1 MTVPEDGLLG
11 HWTGEVKPGGR
22 VYDRS
27 PEGNHGV
34 YGPAAKWVWFTNPR
48 AVRYVGEY
56 DRTHVGYLGGST
68 GRDPVV
74 GTYDHD
80 TGRFAETVLASDVSN
95 NDHVGPA
102 IWARSD
108 GHLVA
113 LWSLH
118 NGPWLRYRMTET
130 PEDPS
135 SFGPVREFEG
145 AGICYPNPVQPGA
158 DPDPEDPIYLFYR
171 DRTGTG
177 DGHPYYRVST
187 DGGETFENPTRLIT
201 APDGHFSVYWM
212 AAQRDGEVH
221 LFFTDAEGGGT
232 GPKWDVSYA
241 RFDAGALSTASG
253 ETIATPADL
262 PVRVD
267 DLEVLYDASEPA
279 TPSPW
284 IWDSGVDAEGN
295 PAAVY
300 ATFPTTQS
308 HEYRYVRRV
317 DGEWRDRKLVDAGRY
332 VGVDPNTGYYASGAA
347 MPEHDPDVVYAAVE
361 RGGQAQLRRFETGD
375 RGETFA
381 GETVTTRAT
390 ADQLRPVAVRNGS
403 PECPV
408 VWIAGAYNS
417 LDASQTVL
425 RGPPGDLATGGPLV
439 GDGSEGVSLGVDCYD
454 AAVFGRG
461 LTIAAAFETDDPGTR
476 QCLLD
481 FGGALELWL
490 ADGEPGTATLSLAGD
505 GARESEDAVSLTC
518 DGVTGDGTHVAVASW
533 DGESASL
540 TLDGPTQSS
549 NQGGDEVT
557 TAVAGPLALGGTP
570 AGWTLGK
577 PRHLDGPGVVGTLC
591 GVTLYNR
598 ALEDGEANR
607 LRDAL
612 R

>member
-1 MTVPEDGLLG
+1 MTEVPEEGLLG

-27 PEGNHGV
+27 PESNDGV

-48 AVRYVGEY
+48 AVRYVGEH
-56 DRTHVGYLGGST
+56 DRTYVGYLGGPT
-68 GRDPVV
+68 GQDPVV

-80 TGRFAETVLASDVSN
+80 AGRFDETVLASDVSN

-102 IWARSD
+102 VWARSD

-118 NGPWLRYRMTET
+118 NGPWLRYRITRNA
-130 PEDPS
+130 EDPS
-135 SFGPVREFEG
+135 SFGPVREFDG
-145 AGICYPNPVQPGA
+145 AGICYPNPVQPGN
-158 DPDPEDPIYLFYR
+158 DPESPIYLFYR

-187 DGGETFENPTRLIT
+187 DGGETFDDPTRMIT
-201 APDGHFSVYWM
+201 APEGHFSVYWM
-212 AAQRDGEVH
+212 AAQRDGDVH

-241 RFDAGALSTASG
+241 RFDAGTLSTAAG

-262 PVRVD
+262 PIRVD
-267 DLEVLYDASEPA
+267 DLETLYDAREPD
-279 TPSPW
+279 TPDPW
-284 IWDSGVDAEGN
+284 IWDSGVDADGN

-300 ATFPTTQS
+300 ATFSTTQS

-361 RGGQAQLRRFETGD
+361 RGGRALLQRFETTNA
-375 RGETFA
+375 GETFA
-381 GETVTTRAT
+381 GETVTTHAT

-403 PECPV
+403 PEFPV
-408 VWIAGAYNS
+408 AWVAGAYNS

-425 RGPPGDLATGGPLV
+425 RGPPGDLATGSPLV
-439 GDGSEGVSLGVDCYD
+439 GDGSRGVSLGVDCYD

-461 LTIAAAFETDDPGTR
+461 LTVAAAFETDDPGTR

-481 FGGALELWL
+481 FGGAVELWL
-490 ADGEPGTATLSLAGD
+490 ADGKPGTVTLALAGD
-505 GARESEDAVSLTC
+505 GSDESDDAASLPC
-518 DGVTGDGTHVAVASW
+518 KGVTAGVTQVAVASW
-533 DGESASL
+533 DGETASL
-540 TLDGPTQSS
+540 TLDGATASS
-549 NQGGDEVT
+549 SPNTDE
-557 TAVAGPLALGGTP
+557 ASAAIGPLALGGEP
-570 AGWTLGK
+570 AGWSLGK
-577 PRHLDGPGVVGTLC
+577 PRHLDGPGIVGRIEA
-591 GVTLYNR
+591 VSLYNR
-598 ALEDGEANR
+598 PLARDELQR
-607 LRDAL
+607 LCDAV

>member
-1 MTVPEDGLLG
+1 MTEIPEDGLLG

-27 PEGNHGV
+27 PEGNDGV

-48 AVRYVGEY
+48 AVRYVGEH
-56 DRTHVGYLGGST
+56 DRTHVGYLGGPT

-102 IWARSD
+102 VWARSD
-108 GHLVA
+108 GHLIA

-118 NGPWLRYRMTET
+118 NGPWLRYRITRNA
-130 PEDPS
+130 EDPG
-135 SFGPVREFEG
+135 SFGPAREFEG
-145 AGICYPNPVQPGA
+145 AGICYPNPVQPG
-158 DPDPEDPIYLFYR
+158 DDPEDPIYLFYR

-187 DGGETFENPTRLIT
+187 DGGETFEDPTRMIT
-201 APDGHFSVYWM
+201 APEGHFSVYWM
-212 AAQRDGEVH
+212 AARRDGDVH

-241 RFDAGALSTASG
+241 RFDAGTLSTADG
-253 ETIATPADL
+253 ETIAAPTDL
-262 PVRVD
+262 PIRVD
-267 DLEVLYDASEPA
+267 DLEVLYDASEPE

-284 IWDSGVDAEGN
+284 VWDSGVDADGN

-317 DGEWRDRKLVDAGRY
+317 DGEWRDRRLVDAGRY
-332 VGVDPNTGYYASGAA
+332 VGVDPNTGYYASGIA

-361 RGGQAQLRRFETGD
+361 RGGRAVLRRFETAD
-375 RGETFA
+375 AGETFA

-390 ADQLRPVAVRNGS
+390 ADQLRPVAVRNAE
-403 PECPV
+403 PEFPV

-425 RGPPGDLATGGPLV
+425 RGPPADLATGGPLV
-439 GDGSEGVSLGVDCYD
+439 GDGSRGVSLGVDCYGP
-454 AAVFGRG
+454 AVFGRG
-461 LTIAAAFETDDPGTR
+461 LTVAAAFGTDDPATR

-481 FGGALELWL
+481 FGGAIQLWL
-490 ADGEPGTATLSLAGD
+490 ADGDPGTVTLSLD
-505 GARESEDAVSLTC
+505 GESAVELDC
-518 DGVTGDGTHVAVASW
+518 DGVTADVTQVAVASW
-533 DGESASL
+533 DGDTVSL
-540 TLDGPTQSS
+540 TLGSEAASVSPNGDGAT
-549 NQGGDEVT
+549 T
-557 TAVAGPLALGGTP
+557 TATTVDGPLALGGDP
-570 AGWTLGK
+570 EGWTLGK
-577 PRHLDGPGVVGTLC
+577 PRHLDGPGIVGTVE
-591 GVTLYNR
+591 GAALYNR
-598 ALEDGEANR
+598 ALGADEADR

-612 R
+612 T